1 MTNNHR
7 MEPENKAVYI
17 DLITIALKETSPYVI
32 GNVINAFN
40 NICSE
45 RLDLIHSHYRRLCL
59 LLIDV
64 DCWGQL
70 SILDLLLRY
79 GNNLK

>member
-1 MTNNHR
+1 MNS
-7 MEPENKAVYI
+7 ENKPVCVE
-17 DLITIALKETSPYVI
+17 LITIALKETSPYVI

-40 NICSE
+40 KICPE

-64 DCWGQL
+64 DSWGQL

-79 GNNLK
+79 GKYIY